1 MVRPPTAEPASAA
14 TFDRLA
20 NPWACLKSFSANSIL
35 DISKN
40 FSALQYKANGL
51 DVSAEITKVSL
62 TVGIG

>member
-1 MVRPPTAEPASAA
+1 MVRPPTTEPASAA

-40 FSALQYKANGL
+40 FSALQYSYGAF
-51 DVSAEITKVSL
+51 
-62 TVGIG
+62 VGPPNAFQ